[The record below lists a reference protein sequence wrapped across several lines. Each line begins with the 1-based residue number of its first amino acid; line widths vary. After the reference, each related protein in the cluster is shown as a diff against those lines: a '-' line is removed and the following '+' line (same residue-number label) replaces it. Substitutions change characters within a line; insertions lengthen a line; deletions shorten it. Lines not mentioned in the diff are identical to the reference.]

1 MCKCKWFTLTLDLH
15 AGYTTID
22 THTHNTEPDLVS
34 VQFFLT
40 QIKTDD

>member
-1 MCKCKWFTLTLDLH
+1 MIYTYTGFTRCIYDYWHL
-15 AGYTTID
+15 
-22 THTHNTEPDLVS
+22 HTHNTEPDLVS